1 MSTQVVRTVPPEYG
15 RQSKN
20 WPDTAQ
26 NPPGMH
32 AGPSGVSV
40 YSDTAFRQAKVWG
53 IKELWHAQYE
63 ASYNPH
69 PRQSVVSIEV
79 AERRARAACALPASW
94 KNGETVTSA
103 RIAVVSGRCEASI
116 VPIADSES
124 LDGGL
129 QMKMAQRRL
138 QSYSRKRRV
147 EVG

>member
-26 NPPGMH
+26 NQPGLH

-40 YSDTAFRQAKVWG
+40 YFDK
-53 IKELWHAQYE
+53 YE

-79 AERRARAACALPASW
+79 ALRRARAACALPASW
-94 KNGETVTSA
+94 KNGATVTSA
-103 RIAVVSGRCEASI
+103 RIAVVSGRCAKLNSKASI
-116 VPIADSES
+116 VLI
-124 LDGGL
+124 
-129 QMKMAQRRL
+129 
-138 QSYSRKRRV
+138 SRIPNRSTGDCR
-147 EVG
+147 